1 MSVYLED
8 LQAGS
13 EYCSAS
19 RVVTAADIAAFATLS
34 GDFSPLHTDD
44 AWVRANTPFPGTI
57 AHGALVFACSQGLHT
72 PVVDDIAV
80 IAFLAFERNL
90 VGPVFP
96 GDTITARWTVAE
108 SRPSRSDPSRGIAK
122 LTCEV
127 VNQCG
132 EVVQRGCDT
141 YLVAARPPIGRSS

>member
-1 MSVYLED
+1 MSVFLED
-8 LQAGS
+8 LQPGS

-19 RVVTAADIAAFATLS
+19 RVVTASDIAAFATLS
-34 GDFSPLHTDD
+34 GDLSPLHTDD
-44 AWVRANTPFPGTI
+44 DWVRANTPFPGKI
-57 AHGALVFACSQGLHT
+57 AHGALVFACSQGLRT

-96 GDTITARWTVAE
+96 GETITARWTVAE
-108 SRPSRSDPSRGIAK
+108 TRLSRSDPSRGVAK

-127 VNQCG
+127 VNQSG
-132 EVVQRGCDT
+132 ELVQRGCDT
-141 YLVAARPPIGRSS
+141 YLVAARPA

>member
-8 LQAGS
+8 LRPGC
-13 EYCSAS
+13 EYRSAT
-19 RVVTAADIAAFATLS
+19 RVVTAADIAAFAALS

-44 AWVRANTPFPGTI
+44 DWVLANTPFPGKI
-57 AHGALVFACSQGLHT
+57 AHGALVFGCSQGLRT
-72 PVVDDIAV
+72 PVVHDIAV
-80 IAFLAFERNL
+80 IAFLAFERSL

-108 SRPSRSDPSRGIAK
+108 TRPSRSDPSRGVTR

-127 VNQCG
+127 VNQDG
-132 EVVQRGCDT
+132 AVVQRGFDT
-141 YLVAARPPIGRSS
+141 YLVAARPRVSR